1 MKKASTGAQGS
12 AGSLQSMGTQNQDFA
27 NTQRNAQFGANGTL
41 TGFMNPNSL
50 NVTNPTGAYAT
61 QYQNAANS
69 INQGANQSV
78 ASANRQMANQ
88 GGGLQPSGFGSA
100 QTQNAYQNAANAK
113 ASAFQGATTNQQN
126 NATSNFWNAQNAYGQ
141 TGNQAS
147 SQAGSNMA
155 AAGGLDTSLYGN
167 ASQQKQNGWAVA
179 GNTLA
184 NMGQSASGMKNA
196 GLFSW

>member
-1 MKKASTGAQGS
+1 MGLAKRGALA
-12 AGSLQSMGTQNQDFA
+12 AGGGLQALGNQNQDFA
-27 NTQRNAQFGANGTL
+27 NQQRNAQFGTNGTM

-100 QTQNAYQNAANAK
+100 QTQSAYQNAANAK
-113 ASAFQGATTNQQN
+113 AGAFQQATTNQQN

-141 TGNQAS
+141 TGNQANA
-147 SQAGSNMA
+147 QAGSNMA
-155 AAGGLDTSLYGN
+155 AAGGIDTSLYGD
-167 ASQQKQNGWAVA
+167 ASKQKKSMLSSIGGVLA
-179 GNTLA
+179 G
-184 NMGQSASGMKNA
+184 GVGKI
-196 GLFSW
+196 